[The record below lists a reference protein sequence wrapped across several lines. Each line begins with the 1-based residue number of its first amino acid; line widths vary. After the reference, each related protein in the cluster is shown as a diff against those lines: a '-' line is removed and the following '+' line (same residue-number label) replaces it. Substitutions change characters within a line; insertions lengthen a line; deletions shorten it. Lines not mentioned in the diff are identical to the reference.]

1 MAVVTKTFVAC
12 TWHLYQL
19 KQAQESFLVPCLD
32 QHLLSFYSVWAALQV
47 FRGCKADRG
56 GLFDM
61 QTCPVSDQTN
71 PGCFADLPAVCL
83 GRRTSMDEWMNEF
96 FSIYAVGP
104 LHLPFQALATLVTHR
119 CPSRFVA
126 TSQAW
131 SFQVGW
137 NPFAARASCR
147 PSVLCGNSI

>member
-83 GRRTSMDEWMNEF
+83 VGAHQWMN
-96 FSIYAVGP
+96 G
-104 LHLPFQALATLVTHR
+104 
-119 CPSRFVA
+119 
-126 TSQAW
+126 
-131 SFQVGW
+131 
-137 NPFAARASCR
+137 
-147 PSVLCGNSI
+147 